1 MNKFINSFYFGNKT
15 YYYHDLKKVFEKYPL
30 LRKIPNSLKILLESN
45 IRNAN
50 ENEIE
55 TIINIFIQKSYFK
68 QIRYVPTR
76 VILNDSF
83 GLPLFMD
90 FAYIRDRQNIEL
102 NPKVMIDLIVD
113 NRLAID
119 EPKRNQERYSFL
131 KWASKNFTNLSVV
144 PPNNER
150 YPYIN
155 LEYLSTMLCS
165 SMKEDKI
172 VLYPET
178 IVGTDSHSS
187 LINALG
193 VLGLRLDEFDTQAS
207 MFGSIKIIDFPK
219 VVGVEIFGTLSQ
231 GLSFNDV
238 IENLSNKLKEFG
250 VKGKIVEF
258 YGNGVKNITLEN
270 RATLSTLAQEYGA
283 ICGYFGVDNET
294 ISYIEQTRGVD
305 ASIIK
310 EYFIK
315 QGMYEN
321 DDLLYDEYIRFNL
334 TAIKSVAYCS
344 RKLSEGI
351 EIKDIPSKLKSFK
364 KGTFA
369 KDNDVVLA
377 IVASSKSTT
386 SIIQA
391 CLVAKKACSLGLSIN
406 KNVKRYFEIDSY
418 KIKEYLE
425 KLDLI
430 KYLDELGFEI
440 VLKSPNKLI
449 ERVNIDTERF
459 NLNVVAV
466 TSSRNFEEE
475 IHPRVKTNWYMS
487 PALVI
492 AYSLKGNMNFDIT
505 KEAIYQDIYLSDI
518 FPSSGEVNEYLSKIN
533 YSLYE
538 DIYKN
543 IYHGNEFWQD
553 IKVDENRNFDFD
565 ETFTYIKPFNIYEKR
580 AIESIEINEAKILAF
595 LDNDINTNNI
605 VPKGK
610 IVPYTQVGSY
620 LEEKGL
626 KPDQFDIYEKRYEN
640 SEVLK
645 RAVFTNSK
653 LKNKIVSPKEGAYA
667 RDFQNREIISFF
679 EFSQRAK
686 ASKKDLVII
695 AGSNFGSKENSFLAV
710 KGIKA
715 LGIRVIIAKSF
726 DKSFKNDLI
735 KIGILPLEFIDE
747 DIESL
752 DLKGDEVVTIKTE
765 DIKLNGKIEIE
776 LKNDFFTKYTFV
788 QYRFDSNSE
797 LNYYKNNGVLSYLIS
812 K

>member
-1 MNKFINSFYFGNKT
+1 MNKFINSFSFGNKT
-15 YYYHDLKKVFEKYPL
+15 YYYHDLKKVFEKYPI

-83 GLPLFMD
+83 GLSLLMD
-90 FAYIRDRQNIEL
+90 LAYIRDKQNIEL
-102 NPKVMIDLIVD
+102 NPKVMTDLIVD
-113 NRLAID
+113 NHLGID
-119 EPKRNQERYSFL
+119 EQKRNQERYSFL
-131 KWASKNFTNLSVV
+131 KWASKKFTNLLVV
-144 PPNNER
+144 PPNNEK

-165 SMKEDKI
+165 SIKEDKI

-193 VLGLRLDEFDTQAS
+193 VLGLRLDEIDTQTS
-207 MFGSIKIIDFPK
+207 MLGYIKIIDFPK

-283 ICGYFGVDNET
+283 ICGYFGVDTGT

-334 TAIKSVAYCS
+334 TAIKSIAYCS
-344 RKLSEGI
+344 KKLSESI
-351 EIKDIPSKLKSFK
+351 EIKDIPNKLKSFK

-391 CLVAKKACSLGLSIN
+391 CLVAKKACILGLSIN

-418 KIKEYLE
+418 KIKEHLE
-425 KLDLI
+425 KLDLV
-430 KYLDELGFEI
+430 KYLEELGFEI
-440 VLKSPNKLI
+440 VLKSPNRLV
-449 ERVNIDTERF
+449 ERVNIDAERF
-459 NLNVVAV
+459 NLDLVAV
-466 TSSRNFEEE
+466 TSSRNFEEQ

-518 FPSSGEVNEYLSKIN
+518 FPSSSEVNEYLSKIN
-533 YSLYE
+533 YTLYE

-543 IYHGNEFWQD
+543 IYHGNKFWQD
-553 IKVDENRNFDFD
+553 IEVDENKNFDFD
-565 ETFTYIKPFNIYEKR
+565 ETFTYIKPFNIYEKKD
-580 AIESIEINEAKILAF
+580 IESIEINEAKILALF
-595 LDNDINTNNI
+595 DSDINTNYI
-605 VPKGK
+605 IPKGK
-610 IVPYTQVGSY
+610 INPYTQVGSY

-640 SEVLK
+640 AEVLK
-645 RAVFTNSK
+645 RAVFTNTK
-653 LKNKIVSPKEGAYA
+653 IKNKIVSPKEGAYA

-679 EFSQRAK
+679 EFSLRAK
-686 ASKKDLVII
+686 ASKKELVII
-695 AGSNFGSKENSFLAV
+695 AGSNFGSRENAILAV

-715 LGIRVIIAKSF
+715 LGVKVIIAKSF
-726 DKSFKNDLI
+726 DKSFKKDLI

-752 DLKGDEVVTIKTE
+752 DLKGDEVVTIRTE
-765 DIKLNGKIEIE
+765 NIKLNEKIEIE
-776 LKNDFFTKYTFV
+776 LKNDFFTKYTLV
-788 QYRFDSNSE
+788 QYRFDSNLE
-797 LNYYKNNGVLSYLIS
+797 LNYYKHNGVLSYLIS